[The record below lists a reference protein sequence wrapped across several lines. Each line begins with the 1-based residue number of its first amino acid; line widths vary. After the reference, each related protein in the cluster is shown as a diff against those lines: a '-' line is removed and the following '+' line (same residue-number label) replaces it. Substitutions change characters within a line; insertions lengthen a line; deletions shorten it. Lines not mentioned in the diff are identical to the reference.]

1 MEIKSFKYAY
11 VIYDL
16 LHRRHTDKVLDYL
29 KGIGIHSNGR
39 FAEFEYVN
47 TDNGVVEKK
56 YDDVD
61 VDHIFYFN
69 QNSIQNNTMNFFIEN
84 IFLCIHLRTLFGKK
98 APILFLVLFNKLSI
112 IFSKSFEILK
122 FLSI

>member
-47 TDNGVVEKK
+47 TEK
-56 YDDVD
+56 VAE
-61 VDHIFYFN
+61 
-69 QNSIQNNTMNFFIEN
+69 NSM
-84 IFLCIHLRTLFGKK
+84 
-98 APILFLVLFNKLSI
+98 KLAD
-112 IFSKSFEILK
+112 KLN
-122 FLSI
+122 